1 MPSSLQ
7 MLATRVFFFAVDR
20 VFSYCSNSPLTSL
33 WSALSKAVA
42 SCGAGALGARARVAE
57 VLLAAVEARL
67 AVVERVLVVAVAMGM
82 SFRGSV
88 REQRDEDDDG
98 QRNAEEQ
105 QEQ

>member
-33 WSALSKAVA
+33 WSALSNAVA
-42 SCGAGALGARARVAE
+42 SCGAGALGARARAV
-57 VLLAAVEARL
+57 VGLLATGLAARL
-67 AVVERVLVVAVAMGM
+67 AVVERVLVLAVGMGM

-98 QRNAEEQ
+98 
-105 QEQ
+105 